1 MLSLHPCMK
10 LMRILKKA
18 ITDTPHISIDMEQTQ
33 HSKTFNKIPATDIV
47 ISIGCD
53 VGCLYS
59 GISFDNNRKLQ
70 DPTGQSDAVL
80 IEVIKQI
87 EEHMSICK
95 VQRLHTAR
103 RSFLLSADIWSCQ
116 KELQPKKISSKGLYP
131 PSERKRQKQ
140 TLLAAYYN
148 LCNSPLHKH
157 LPKSKKTTTA
167 KKRYSIFLTASEGA
181 LIPAFDGT
189 VMAISKGIA
198 PTNLIGSTIL

>member
-70 DPTGQSDAVL
+70 DTTGQSDAVL
-80 IEVIKQI
+80 IEVIKQS
-87 EEHMSICK
+87 EEHI
-95 VQRLHTAR
+95 
-103 RSFLLSADIWSCQ
+103 
-116 KELQPKKISSKGLYP
+116 
-131 PSERKRQKQ
+131 RK
-140 TLLAAYYN
+140 L
-148 LCNSPLHKH
+148 
-157 LPKSKKTTTA
+157 
-167 KKRYSIFLTASEGA
+167 
-181 LIPAFDGT
+181 
-189 VMAISKGIA
+189 
-198 PTNLIGSTIL
+198 